1 MATLA
6 PAAIKLAQPTAE
18 KVIADQLDQSTA
30 GHLLKS
36 NFSHHTDQRI
46 HAQMRDKVQ
55 TYTNKYT
62 DHPTRITVSG
72 GYA

>member
-18 KVIADQLDQSTA
+18 KVVAAKLDQSTA

-36 NFSHHTDQRI
+36 NFSHHTDNKI
-46 HAQMRDKVQ
+46 HNQMRDKVQ
-55 TYTNKYT
+55 THTNKYT
-62 DHPTRITVSG
+62 EHPTRITVTG

>member
-6 PAAIKLAQPTAE
+6 PAAIKLAQPVAE
-18 KVIADQLDQSTA
+18 KVVADQVDQSKA

-36 NFSHHTDQRI
+36 NFSHHDDTNI
-46 HAQMRDKVQ
+46 HFHIRDKVQ

-62 DHPTRITVSG
+62 DHPTRITVTG